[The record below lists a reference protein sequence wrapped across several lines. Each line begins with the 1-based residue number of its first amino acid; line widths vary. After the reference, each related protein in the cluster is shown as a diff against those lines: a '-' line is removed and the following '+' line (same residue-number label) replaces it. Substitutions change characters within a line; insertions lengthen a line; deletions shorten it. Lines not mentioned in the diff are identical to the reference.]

1 MAGLSRLLPAS
12 RAVSSPDQKGVFSTG
27 LSWRLRRIYEQ
38 IIKASLFLCGLLSVL
53 TTIGIIVSLF
63 SEAIG
68 FFLRPEVDLYHFLTS
83 TMWRPLGRPV
93 SPDNFGIMPLVNGT
107 LMVAVLSGA
116 IAIPLGLLSAIFL
129 SEYAPERLRS
139 VLKPVLEIL
148 AGVPSVVYGYFAIS
162 FITPIIRNLA
172 DWVNSIAGTAIQ
184 VDFFNALSA
193 SIVMGVMILPLV
205 SSISEDAMRSVPQAL
220 REGAYA
226 LGATKLEV
234 ALRVVVPAAL
244 SGILAGFI
252 LAFSRAAGETM
263 IVAVAAGSTPR
274 VTLNPLSSI
283 QTMTGFIVQVSFGD
297 TPMGSI
303 NSQSIYA
310 VGATLFIM
318 TFIMNVISNYIMRR
332 FREVYE

>member
-1 MAGLSRLLPAS
+1 MAGLSRLLPVG
-12 RAVSSPDQKGVFSTG
+12 RAVSSSEQQRGFSTS

-38 IIKASLFLCGLLSVL
+38 AIKVSLFLCGLLSVL

-68 FFLRPEVDLYHFLTS
+68 FFLRPEVDLYHFLTG
-83 TMWRPLGRPV
+83 TTWRPLGRPV
-93 SPDNFGIMPLVNGT
+93 SPDNFGVLPLVNGT
-107 LMVAVLSGA
+107 LMVAALSGM
-116 IAIPLGLLSAIFL
+116 IALPLGLLSAIFL
-129 SEYAPERLRS
+129 SEYAPEGLRRI
-139 VLKPVLEIL
+139 LKPVLEIL
-148 AGVPSVVYGYFAIS
+148 AGVPSVVYGYFALS
-162 FITPIIRNLA
+162 FVTPILRNLA
-172 DWVNSIAGTAIQ
+172 DWVNSVAGTAIR
-184 VDFFNALSA
+184 VEFFNALSA

-205 SSISEDAMRSVPQAL
+205 SSISEDAMRSVPQSL

-252 LAFSRAAGETM
+252 LAFSRAVGETM
-263 IVAVAAGSTPR
+263 IVAIAAGSTPR